1 MVLHRDERREVVG
14 DRVVYGKS
22 EYGSRMTVNSGQDAH
37 SASGE
42 LDGVCV
48 SRRLSSPQ

>member
-1 MVLHRDERREVVG
+1 MVLHGDKGREVVG
-14 DRVVYGKS
+14 DRVVCGTS
-22 EYGSRMTVNSGQDAH
+22 EYGRHMTVDSGQDAH